1 MRLQTALLQ
10 SNAYKARQCRT
21 SISHVC
27 VWLITGCGLCTG
39 AIDKAIAEC
48 GEGRTD
54 TAVADSL
61 AGREPEPAL
70 QDIDEINQAF
80 SAPTVSEILLR
91 VSLFINQQ

>member
-1 MRLQTALLQ
+1 M
-10 SNAYKARQCRT
+10 
-21 SISHVC
+21 
-27 VWLITGCGLCTG
+27 WLITGCGLCTG

-70 QDIDEINQAF
+70 KDIDEINQAF

-91 VSLFINQQ
+91 VSLFCLGTTNKHLSDEPAGALD